1 MRDRASF
8 WIKADHARQLTGG
21 VIADVVS
28 PAQAI
33 VAADAGAAAVA
44 VGCFGLQ
51 RGNDAITDGA
61 TVASVRDTVSIPV
74 IARARDRA
82 QAKELEALEVDYL
95 LERCTD
101 DTVLDKWSFAIPFVC
116 EATSLG
122 DVAGRLDEGAA
133 MICCTGPTLAITAE
147 RLRRMSPRG
156 KLSVLLACAGIVTQA
171 EAVVVTRAGAEAVF
185 LGPAI
190 FDDDDPS
197 SRARAIA
204 NVVAERAG
212 LLLNHSR

>member
-1 MRDRASF
+1 MRNRASF

-21 VIADVVS
+21 VIVDVVS
-28 PAQAI
+28 PEQAI

-51 RGNDAITDGA
+51 RGGDAITDGA
-61 TVASVRDTVSIPV
+61 TVASVLDTVSIPV

-101 DTVLDKWSFAIPFVC
+101 DGVVDKWSFPIPFVC

-122 DVAGRLDEGAA
+122 DVAGKARRRRSNDLLHGADPRHHRRA
-133 MICCTGPTLAITAE
+133 SAPHVAARKAFGPAC
-147 RLRRMSPRG
+147 LRRYRDASRSSGSDTSGRG
-156 KLSVLLACAGIVTQA
+156 CGVPGAGDL
-171 EAVVVTRAGAEAVF
+171 R
-185 LGPAI
+185 
-190 FDDDDPS
+190 
-197 SRARAIA
+197 
-204 NVVAERAG
+204 
-212 LLLNHSR
+212 